1 MQSESKVLAMNEFS
15 TRNEILSESIEKIK
29 LELFNTRTALSKTE
43 NEKFDYEKENLK
55 LKSDLK
61 NYIR

>member
-29 LELFNTRTALSKTE
+29 LELFNTRTTLAKAE
-43 NEKFDYEKENLK
+43 NEKFDIEKENLK
-55 LKSDLK
+55 MKNDLK
-61 NYIR
+61 N